1 MHEKYDPFN
10 GGIVL
15 TSVPNGLNFLSIY
28 TGSEISED
36 FTMTKR
42 VYNFYAGP
50 ATLPLPVLKKAQEEL
65 LDFHGTGMSIL
76 EISHRSKEYD
86 EVHKNASELLREL
99 MDIPSSYKI
108 LWLQGGAS
116 TQFFMAPL
124 NLQLTGKPME
134 YVNTGNWAKK
144 AIKEAKF
151 YGEVKIVASSEDQ
164 KFTYIPKN
172 VIFDQNAA
180 FAHITGNET
189 IGGIEWQEWPCV
201 PSDVPL
207 VCDMSSN
214 FMDKVV
220 DVSKFGLI
228 YAGAQK
234 NLGPAGVTV
243 IIVREDLINRVPE
256 NTPTML
262 KYKTHVEK
270 DSLYNTCPCF
280 SIYLCELVLEH
291 LKNLGG
297 IPIMEKQNRKKV
309 KLVYDI
315 IDKSNGFY
323 KGVAKPDSRSLMN
336 ITFNLAT
343 SELEAKCVD
352 EAKKKGLIGL
362 KGHRDVGG
370 MRASLYNAMSLEG
383 TEALCHFLK
392 EFQEQNQ

>member
-1 MHEKYDPFN
+1 
-10 GGIVL
+10 
-15 TSVPNGLNFLSIY
+15 
-28 TGSEISED
+28 
-36 FTMTKR
+36 MTKR

-50 ATLPLPVLKKAQEEL
+50 ATLPLPVLQKAQDEL

-86 EVHKNASELLREL
+86 EVHKKASELLREL
-99 MDIPSSYKI
+99 MNIPSNYKI

-124 NLQLTGKPME
+124 NLYQVGKTME
-134 YVNTGNWAKK
+134 YVNTGAWAKK

-151 YGEVKIVASSEDQ
+151 YGDVKIVASSEDH

-172 VIFDQNAA
+172 VVFSQNAA

-189 IGGIEWQEWPCV
+189 IGGIEWQEWPEV
-201 PSDVPL
+201 PSEVPL

-214 FMDKVV
+214 FMNKIIEIK
-220 DVSKFGLI
+220 KFGLI

-243 IIVREDLINRVPE
+243 VIIREDLVNRVTE

-280 SIYLCELVLEH
+280 SIYLCELVLER
-291 LKNLGG
+291 LKSLGG
-297 IPIMEKQNRKKV
+297 ISAIEKQNRKKA
-309 KLVYDI
+309 KLVYDV

-323 KGVAKPDSRSLMN
+323 KGVAEPESRSLMN

-343 SELEAKCVD
+343 PELEAKCVD

-383 TEALCHFLK
+383 TEILCKFLK